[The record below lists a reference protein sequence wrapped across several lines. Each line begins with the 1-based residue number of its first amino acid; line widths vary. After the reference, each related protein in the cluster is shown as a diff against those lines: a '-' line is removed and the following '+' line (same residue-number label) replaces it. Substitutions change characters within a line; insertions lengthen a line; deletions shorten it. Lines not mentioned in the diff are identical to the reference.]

1 MNSLRNRVQLIGNLG
16 ADPETKE
23 FNSGNK
29 MTTLSLATTE
39 SYLNNKGERINDT
52 QWHRIVLW
60 GKLGEIAGKYL
71 TKGKEIVIDGKLI
84 HRSYEDEKGN
94 KKFITEVV
102 AQDMLMLNNAKKEAV
117 ADLD

>member
-16 ADPETKE
+16 ADPEIKE
-23 FNSGNK
+23 FNSGKK

-60 GKLGEIAGKYL
+60 DKLAEIAGKYL
-71 TKGKEIVIDGKLI
+71 TKGREIVIDGKLI
-84 HRSYEDEKGN
+84 HRSYEDNNGN
-94 KKFITEVV
+94 KKFVTEVV

-117 ADLD
+117 AELD